1 MSEQA
6 KLLIVDD
13 ELSVRDSLGKWFR
26 EEGYVIGAAENGS
39 QALSLM
45 AENSWDAALV
55 DIKMRGI
62 DGIELQRRM
71 HEIDPHLMVILM
83 TGYAISEIEQRG
95 QAAGV
100 DYFLPKPFR
109 REQIAPIVRAALGR

>member
-71 HEIDPHLMVILM
+71 HVRWRPSRGSGAINRRTLIRTWQMLGNAEIQDLHLPRR
-83 TGYAISEIEQRG
+83 TQHGNPRYRG
-95 QAAGV
+95 E
-100 DYFLPKPFR
+100 D
-109 REQIAPIVRAALGR
+109 

>member
-39 QALSLM
+39 QALALRG
-45 AENSWDAALV
+45 AQAPRRANRWNRIAAA
-55 DIKMRGI
+55 
-62 DGIELQRRM
+62 
-71 HEIDPHLMVILM
+71 H
-83 TGYAISEIEQRG
+83 A
-95 QAAGV
+95 
-100 DYFLPKPFR
+100 
-109 REQIAPIVRAALGR
+109 